1 MASSK
6 GGLRFVEASKAPS
19 GVDASTTSEFEAAVE
34 VEAAVEAKQATDRF
48 GNPRIRTEK
57 VDNVMGSQAGAG
69 SGDFHMYRH
78 HRRTEM
84 LRVERMEGQ
93 AAVDE
98 AEESHAR
105 RVEHKRKE
113 CEERTARNAEK
124 RRKKKEAK
132 AKRDAIAKGTG
143 QAPSEVA
150 FKDDGSF
157 LERARAQ
164 IEAQKAKE
172 AEAPPKPA

>member
-1 MASSK
+1 MKLADLGAARSVLKAEGGAYIAKRDHAPFRWMAP
-6 GGLRFVEASKAPS
+6 EA
-19 GVDASTTSEFEAAVE
+19 
-34 VEAAVEAKQATDRF
+34 
-48 GNPRIRTEK
+48 
-57 VDNVMGSQAGAG
+57 
-69 SGDFHMYRH
+69 
-78 HRRTEM
+78 
-84 LRVERMEGQ
+84 L
-93 AAVDE
+93 
-98 AEESHAR
+98 
-105 RVEHKRKE
+105 
-113 CEERTARNAEK
+113 
-124 RRKKKEAK
+124 KEAK